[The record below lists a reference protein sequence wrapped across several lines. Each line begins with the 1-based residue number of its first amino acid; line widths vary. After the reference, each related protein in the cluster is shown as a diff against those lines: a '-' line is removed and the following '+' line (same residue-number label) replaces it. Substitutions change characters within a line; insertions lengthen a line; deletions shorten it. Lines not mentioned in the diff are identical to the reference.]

1 MLRTSSRIRSLLV
14 GILVFAAGCGGEGDG
29 ETVRVRVPAGSGVG
43 AVADTLADRGLIGW
57 PLGFRLYVR
66 YRGADRSIM
75 PGTYELE
82 RGASWG
88 ALVDRLTGG
97 DVVTHRFTIPEA
109 WTAAQI
115 AERLS
120 SVLEVPADSVLT
132 VLHDTASAT
141 RYGVPGPTLEGYLYP
156 ATYRVPDG
164 ASLDQVLRTMVRTYQ
179 RAWSP
184 ELRARADSIGM
195 SEREVVTLASI
206 VEAEARVWTERD
218 TIAAVYRN
226 RLDRRMRLQADPTVQ
241 YALGE
246 RQSRLLYAHIDEVA
260 DHPYNT
266 YRIDGLP
273 PGPIG
278 SPSRD
283 AIVATLYPADVDFIF
298 FVARPDGTHIF
309 TRTFAEHNAARR
321 QVRRALDAA
330 ARQRAEAAEVAE
342 R

>member
-1 MLRTSSRIRSLLV
+1 LLLV
-14 GILVFAAGCGGEGDG
+14 GILALVAGCGGAGDG
-29 ETVRVRVPAGSGVG
+29 ETVRVRVPGGSGVG

-66 YRGADRSIM
+66 YRGADRSIK
-75 PGTYELE
+75 PGTYDLE

-88 ALVDRLTGG
+88 ALIDRLTGG

-115 AERLS
+115 AERVAALLDIP
-120 SVLEVPADSVLT
+120 VDSVLT
-132 VLHDTASAT
+132 IVHDTASAT
-141 RYGVPGPTLEGYLYP
+141 RYDVPGPTLEGYLYP

-164 ASLDQVLRTMVRTYQ
+164 ATLEQVLRTMVSTYH
-179 RAWSP
+179 RAWSSG
-184 ELRARADSIGM
+184 LRARADSVGM

-309 TRTFAEHNAARR
+309 TRTLAQHNAARR
-321 QVRRALDAA
+321 EVRRALDAA
-330 ARQRAEAAEVAE
+330 ARERATPAEAGE